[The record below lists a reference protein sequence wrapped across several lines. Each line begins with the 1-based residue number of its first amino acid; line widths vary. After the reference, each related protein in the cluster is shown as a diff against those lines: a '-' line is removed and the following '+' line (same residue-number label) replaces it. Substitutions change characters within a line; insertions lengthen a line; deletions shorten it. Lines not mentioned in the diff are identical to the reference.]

1 MQLKEMEKRACFWY
15 SVLTTIQ
22 NTIQKGLTMISSI
35 LHSSFVDKRADHDRR
50 VSTETLSSQL
60 SFSVLESVYP
70 RALVEHILTQA
81 RRWEQRER
89 KLSHLV
95 MVYLLIAWMLLPLL
109 TPRRTLGRLVG
120 AARVL
125 GTSTGPVLP
134 TAAALV
140 YRRKKLGVLPLRRV
154 FEQACLP
161 LATPQT
167 PGAFRFGRRLTS
179 IDGTSFPV
187 ADTPANA
194 RTFGYQGESK
204 QEKKAAASSS
214 DRPTQSPY
222 PKLRACLLVED
233 GTHAII
239 GACLAPVRVSEPALL
254 PQVLKRV
261 TPGMLVTLD
270 AGLRSAATFEQISR
284 QGADVIGRLHA
295 GDFLQPWRLLPDGS
309 YLIRLKAKDYGLC
322 DDLILRV
329 IEYRLQ
335 DDIAEP
341 IALQRRSRST
351 SGTRD
356 PKEPELY
363 RIGTTLLDPCE
374 APAREVAA
382 CYHERWEEEV
392 VIDEAKTHQLVFP
405 MLSSKSPLLVIQQAY
420 AVLLG
425 HYLLR
430 AWMHRAARQESGLDT
445 DRLSLTETIE
455 VVNVA
460 LSLGPLLDLPQAAG
474 WQERIG
480 QLVRQKDLRLPERRV
495 RSYPRVIKQSNSRF
509 AGKRA
514 TDVGFR
520 VPEPHAQWEQY
531 LVVVDNIM
539 ELMRYSTGNRN

>member
-1 MQLKEMEKRACFWY
+1 LINHHIPNA
-15 SVLTTIQ
+15 L
-22 NTIQKGLTMISSI
+22 QKGLAMISSI
-35 LHSSFVDKRADHDRR
+35 LHFSSVDKNADHRALSAHDPR
-50 VSTETLSSQL
+50 VLTDPLSSQL
-60 SFSVLESVYP
+60 SFSVLETIYP
-70 RALVEHILTQA
+70 RALVERILTQT

-89 KLSHLV
+89 KLSQLV

-109 TPRRTLGRLVG
+109 TPRRTLGRLVA
-120 AARVL
+120 AARLL
-125 GTSTGPVLP
+125 GTYTGPTLP

-140 YRRKKLGVLPLRRV
+140 YRRKQLGVLPLRRL
-154 FEQACLP
+154 FEQVCLP

-167 PGAFRFGRRLTS
+167 PGAFRFGRRLVS
-179 IDGTSFPV
+179 ADGTSFSV
-187 ADTPANA
+187 ADTPNNA

-204 QEKKAAASSS
+204 QAKEEASSS
-214 DRPTQSPY
+214 HRPPQSPY

-239 GACLAPVRVSEPALL
+239 GACFAPVCVSEPALL

-261 TPGMLVTLD
+261 TSGMLVTLD

-295 GDFLQPWRLLPDGS
+295 GDFLQPWRILPDGS

-322 DDLILRV
+322 EDLILRV

-335 DDIAEP
+335 DEIAEP

-356 PKEPELY
+356 PKEPALY
-363 RIGTTLLDPCE
+363 RVGTTLLDPHE

-392 VIDEAKTHQLVFP
+392 VIDEGKTHQLVFP

-430 AWMHRAARQESGLDT
+430 AWMHRAARQEPGLDT
-445 DRLSLTETIE
+445 DRLSFTETIE

-460 LSLGPLLDLPQAAG
+460 LSLGPLLDQPQAVG
-474 WQERIG
+474 WQERISE
-480 QLVRQKDLRLPERRV
+480 LVRQKDLRLPERRV

-509 AGKRA
+509 ARKRES
-514 TDVGFR
+514 DVGFR
-520 VPEPHAQWEQY
+520 APEPQAQWDQY
-531 LVVVDNIM
+531 LVIM
-539 ELMRYSTGNRN
+539 EHLTELMKHSTGNRN